1 MCIIFLFAGEA
12 PEQNQRKRKKENVLG
27 GLTMKMKKLMALVLA
42 GMMTV
47 STAVPVI
54 AAEDKNEY
62 SVFAILNG
70 EYDLADNLTMQTTL
84 EEAGLKFDFTSV
96 MGADLA
102 EKRNLL
108 LASGDYP
115 EIFMKSSFTMTDL
128 NKYGSQGLF
137 LPLEDLIKEHA
148 PNLTKVLDE
157 RDAWKYLTSAD
168 GHIYSLPEIGRQ
180 EGAVTTYWINKRW
193 MDNLGLEEPKNLD
206 ELYNVLKAFKEQDAN
221 GNGDTDDEIPFT
233 ATDVVKPDLLLPYF
247 DINYDYGTKDFLPLQ
262 RLLSSLKR
270 IHYHQAVEYFHHEE

>member
-1 MCIIFLFAGEA
+1 
-12 PEQNQRKRKKENVLG
+12 
-27 GLTMKMKKLMALVLA
+27 MKLKKLTALVLA
-42 GMMTV
+42 SMMIASTA
-47 STAVPVI
+47 TAVPVS
-54 AAEDKNEY
+54 AAEDNEY

-115 EIFMKSSFTMTDL
+115 EIFMKSGFSMTDL

-137 LPLEDLIKEHA
+137 LPLEDLIREHA

-168 GHIYSLPEIGRQ
+168 GHGCDRKRHPEQ
-180 EGAVTTYWINKRW
+180 
-193 MDNLGLEEPKNLD
+193 L
-206 ELYNVLKAFKEQDAN
+206 
-221 GNGDTDDEIPFT
+221 
-233 ATDVVKPDLLLPYF
+233 
-247 DINYDYGTKDFLPLQ
+247 
-262 RLLSSLKR
+262 
-270 IHYHQAVEYFHHEE
+270 

>member
-1 MCIIFLFAGEA
+1 
-12 PEQNQRKRKKENVLG
+12 
-27 GLTMKMKKLMALVLA
+27 MKLKKLTALVLA
-42 GMMTV
+42 SMMIASTA
-47 STAVPVI
+47 TAVPVS
-54 AAEDKNEY
+54 AAEDNEY

-115 EIFMKSSFTMTDL
+115 EIFMKSGFSMTDL

-137 LPLEDLIKEHA
+137 LPLEDLIREHA

-168 GHIYSLPEIGRQ
+168 GHVYSLPEIGRQ
-180 EGAVTTYWINKRW
+180 DGAVTTYWINKRW

-206 ELYNVLKAFKEQDAN
+206 ELYNVL
-221 GNGDTDDEIPFT
+221 
-233 ATDVVKPDLLLPYF
+233 
-247 DINYDYGTKDFLPLQ
+247 
-262 RLLSSLKR
+262 
-270 IHYHQAVEYFHHEE
+270 

>member
-1 MCIIFLFAGEA
+1 
-12 PEQNQRKRKKENVLG
+12 
-27 GLTMKMKKLMALVLA
+27 MKMKKLMALVLA

-54 AAEDKNEY
+54 AAEDENEY

-157 RDAWKYLTSAD
+157 RNAWKYLTSAD

-180 EGAVTTYWINKRW
+180 DGALTTYWINKKW
-193 MDNLGLEEPKNLD
+193 MDNLGLEEPKSLD

-221 GNGDTDDEIPFT
+221 GNGDPDDEIPIT

-247 DINYDYGTKDFLPLQ
+247 DINYDYPTKL
-262 RLLSSLKR
+262 
-270 IHYHQAVEYFHHEE
+270 AVIDDQLTYVPTSDVFKSYVEFITKLYQEGIMDKNAFT

>member
-1 MCIIFLFAGEA
+1 
-12 PEQNQRKRKKENVLG
+12 
-27 GLTMKMKKLMALVLA
+27 MKMKKLMALVLA

-54 AAEDKNEY
+54 AAEDENEY

-128 NKYGSQGLF
+128 NKYG
-137 LPLEDLIKEHA
+137 
-148 PNLTKVLDE
+148 T
-157 RDAWKYLTSAD
+157 RDFSF
-168 GHIYSLPEIGRQ
+168 
-180 EGAVTTYWINKRW
+180 RW
-193 MDNLGLEEPKNLD
+193 
-206 ELYNVLKAFKEQDAN
+206 
-221 GNGDTDDEIPFT
+221 
-233 ATDVVKPDLLLPYF
+233 
-247 DINYDYGTKDFLPLQ
+247 
-262 RLLSSLKR
+262 R
-270 IHYHQAVEYFHHEE
+270 I